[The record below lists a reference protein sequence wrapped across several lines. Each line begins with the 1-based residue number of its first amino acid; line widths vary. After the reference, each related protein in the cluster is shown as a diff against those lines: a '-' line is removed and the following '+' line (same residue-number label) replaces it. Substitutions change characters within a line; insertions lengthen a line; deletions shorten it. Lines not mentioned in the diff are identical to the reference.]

1 MNRRIFFFFCCVVI
15 YVLYTDIVH
24 KMSLQ
29 REKEIEEKDFRLLK
43 KKSGSQKCYL
53 YVEMS
58 GGDKLGFLKTDSL
71 SVSKYINAFLC
82 CLGKTQNNYI
92 KSSSIYVYVGS
103 EYVTL
108 L

>member
-1 MNRRIFFFFCCVVI
+1 MNRRNFFFFCVVI
-15 YVLYTDIVH
+15 YVLYTNIVH

-29 REKEIEEKDFRLLK
+29 RERERLKRDFRLL

-53 YVEMS
+53 YVEVS

-103 EYVTL
+103 EYVAL